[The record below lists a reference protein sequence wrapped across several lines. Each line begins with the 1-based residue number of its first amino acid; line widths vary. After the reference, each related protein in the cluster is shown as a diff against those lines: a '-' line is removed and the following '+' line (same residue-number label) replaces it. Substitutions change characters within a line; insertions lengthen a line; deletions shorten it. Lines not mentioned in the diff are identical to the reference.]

1 MGKKREMLPPRRV
14 KIVESQY
21 IEESDLIKWTLEYLD
36 DGTVQTYVWPS
47 CDLLKALNITRTE
60 VEPYHLKKFC
70 KDMLNKE
77 INFVIDKEPEL
88 PQPNITKQEYKGL
101 SKGLCEHFN
110 VFKKSVEK
118 EK

>member
-1 MGKKREMLPPRRV
+1 
-14 KIVESQY
+14 
-21 IEESDLIKWTLEYLD
+21 
-36 DGTVQTYVWPS
+36 
-47 CDLLKALNITRTE
+47 
-60 VEPYHLKKFC
+60 
-70 KDMLNKE
+70 MLNKE